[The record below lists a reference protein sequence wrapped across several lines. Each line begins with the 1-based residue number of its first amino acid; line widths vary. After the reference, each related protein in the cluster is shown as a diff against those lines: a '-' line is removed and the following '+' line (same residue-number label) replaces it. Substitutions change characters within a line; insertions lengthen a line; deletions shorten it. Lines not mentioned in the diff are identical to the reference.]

1 MAERKKKPNL
11 SDDSVRLFA
20 EMTSEELMLLF
31 NSNSAIASRLNDVTQ
46 KRAKRLYV
54 LSNHAQAI
62 YQVKRK
68 DQRRDG
74 HWMTHVYVN
83 GKRKAVEKN
92 TEDELYEYLFGFYMK
107 QDARFMTYDEVFEMF
122 EEYKRCMGRSES
134 TIREFERY
142 NGYISP
148 EIRNQPLST
157 ITETEL
163 RNWLVHDFLARNYK
177 KEALKKMLQII
188 RAVFEYG
195 IRKQICTL
203 NPAKYILVEE
213 YAKLCNL
220 SARSNEERSF
230 SEADIEKLRNY
241 CLADKS
247 NPHAP
252 VMLVAME
259 TGMRVGELTALKK
272 EDIHDGYIYVHR
284 QQVFV
289 PKTDLNEISYY
300 KEVNYTKNERE
311 HPKGGRMIPITKNCQ
326 MALDIAENLPG
337 ESEYVFH
344 HPNGKPILK
353 QSYMYYL
360 RRRCKTL
367 GIEISNNHAFR
378 VAFNARLIEAG
389 VDGNERCFVLG
400 HSMQTNERHYSFS
413 DRRKADDVRDKLK
426 RLETQ

>member
-1 MAERKKKPNL
+1 MCPHRKMPSL
-11 SDDSVRLFA
+11 SDDAVRLFA
-20 EMTSEELMLLF
+20 EMTSAELMILF
-31 NSNSAIASRLNDVTQ
+31 NNNSAIASKLNDMTQ

-54 LSNHAQAI
+54 LSNHALAI
-62 YQVKRK
+62 TKVQRK
-68 DQRRDG
+68 DKNRDG
-74 HWMTHVYVN
+74 HWTTHVYVD
-83 GKRKAVEKN
+83 GKRKVVERN
-92 TEDELYEYLFGFYMK
+92 TEDELYEYLFEFYMK

-142 NGYISP
+142 NGYLSP
-148 EIRNQPLST
+148 EIRNKPLST

-163 RNWLVHDFLARNYK
+163 RNWLVHDFLARGYM

-195 IRKQICTL
+195 IRKQICTQ

-213 YAKLCNL
+213 YAKLCKL
-220 SARSNEERSF
+220 SAKTNEERSF
-230 SEADIEKLRNY
+230 SEADIEKLREY
-241 CLADKS
+241 CLADKK
-247 NPHAP
+247 NPHAS

-259 TGMRVGELTALKK
+259 TGMRAGELTALKK
-272 EDIHDGYIYVHR
+272 EDIRDGYIYVHR

-289 PKTDLNEISYY
+289 PKTDSNEDSYY
-300 KEVNYTKNERE
+300 KYVNYTKNERE
-311 HPKGGRMIPITKNCQ
+311 HPKGGRMIPITEKCQ
-326 MALDIAENLPG
+326 MALDVAFSLPG
-337 ESEYVFH
+337 NSDYVFH
-344 HPNGKPILK
+344 HPNGNPVLK

-413 DRRKADDVRDKLK
+413 DRRKADDVMEKLK